1 MSNKTSFLLL
11 LFLSL
16 SLFLHVNKALKEDA
30 SGLEPVVRKD
40 ERRQLVVTEYGEVS
54 AIEIG
59 DGARGQ
65 YHLQFISLD
74 PNSLFLPV
82 LLHADMVFYVH
93 TGSGRLTWT
102 DTLGEMRRVDLRRGD
117 IYRLK
122 SGSIFYVHSSL
133 QPERLKL
140 RIYAIFT
147 NTDDD
152 LYEPTIGAYSTI
164 GNLLR
169 SFDKEVLKAAF
180 KVSEDLIRKI
190 TKGTQ
195 PPGIVHAEPTKE
207 TETNFWELDDLLL
220 QVFRRGRGG
229 MLCGDNKKKPYN
241 IFDEK
246 PDFENSNG
254 WSLTVTKKNLHL
266 LKGSNIGLFMVNLT
280 KGSMMGPHWNP
291 LATEIS
297 IVLRGEGMV
306 RLVCSSTAKKS
317 ECNNMRFRVEEGDV
331 FAVPKFHPMA
341 QISFNN
347 ESFVFMGFSTT
358 RRKINPQFLAGKS
371 SVFQTL
377 DKRVLALSFNVT
389 NSTVIDQLMNQQPE
403 SVILE
408 CCNCAEEEQRLME
421 EKEAKKREEEKEREE
436 EEKKREEKEREEEEA
451 RKREKEEAKREEEE
465 AREEERKEEE
475 KEREAEAKR
484 EKEEARKRE
493 EDAKWEQEEAKGEE
507 EERRRRWE
515 EERKKEAREE
525 PMREKREREHK
536 EEETWRREH
545 TRERE
550 EDAKREQEEPT
561 RKEEER
567 RGQEEPERETT
578 RKEREEVEEKKRRQE
593 AAEWEEEEARRE
605 EEEEWGEALGNGE
618 EQAMMI

>member
-1 MSNKTSFLLL
+1 MSNKASFLSLF
-11 LFLSL
+11 FLSL
-16 SLFLHVNKALKEDA
+16 SLFLHVNKAFKEDA

-65 YHLQFISLD
+65 YHLQFITLD
-74 PNSLFLPV
+74 PYSLFLPV

-102 DTLGEMRRVDLRRGD
+102 DTLDEMRRVDLRRGD

-133 QPERLKL
+133 QPERQKLK
-140 RIYAIFT
+140 IYAIFT

-169 SFDKEVLKAAF
+169 GFNKEVLKAAF
-180 KVSEDLIRKI
+180 KVSEDLVREI

-207 TETNFWELDDLLL
+207 TELDALLL

-229 MLCGDNKKKPYN
+229 MLLSDNKKKPYN

-254 WSLTVTKKNLHL
+254 WSLTVTKKKLHL

-280 KGSMMGPHWNP
+280 EGSMMGPHWNP
-291 LATEIS
+291 LAPEIS
-297 IVLRGEGMV
+297 VVLRGEGMV

-317 ECNNMRFRVEEGDV
+317 ECNNTRFRVEEGDV
-331 FAVPKFHPMA
+331 FAVPRFHPMA

-358 RRKINPQFLAGKS
+358 ARKNNPQFLAGKS

-377 DKRVLALSFNVT
+377 DKRVLALSLNVT

-403 SVILE
+403 SVIIE
-408 CCNCAEEEQRLME
+408 CCNCAKEEQRLME
-421 EKEAKKREEEKEREE
+421 EEEAKKIE
-436 EEKKREEKEREEEEA
+436 EEKEREEEEA
-451 RKREKEEAKREEEE
+451 RKREEEEARREEEEAREEEEKEREKEAKREEEE
-465 AREEERKEEE
+465 ARKREEEEGG
-475 KEREAEAKR
+475 KR
-484 EKEEARKRE
+484 EEEEARKRE
-493 EDAKWEQEEAKGEE
+493 EDAKWEQEEARREE
-507 EERRRRWE
+507 EEGRRRRE
-515 EERKKEAREE
+515 EEREEKAREE

-545 TRERE
+545 TGERE
-550 EDAKREQEEPT
+550 EEAKREQEEAR
-561 RKEEER
+561 RKEEGR
-567 RGQEEPERETT
+567 KGQEEPERETT

-605 EEEEWGEALGNGE
+605 EEERREAWGKGE

>member
-1 MSNKTSFLLL
+1 
-11 LFLSL
+11 
-16 SLFLHVNKALKEDA
+16 
-30 SGLEPVVRKD
+30 
-40 ERRQLVVTEYGEVS
+40 
-54 AIEIG
+54 
-59 DGARGQ
+59 
-65 YHLQFISLD
+65 
-74 PNSLFLPV
+74 
-82 LLHADMVFYVH
+82 
-93 TGSGRLTWT
+93 
-102 DTLGEMRRVDLRRGD
+102 MRRVDLRRGD

-190 TKGTQ
+190 IKGTQ

-389 NSTVIDQLMNQQPE
+389 NSTVIDQLMNQQPD

-484 EKEEARKRE
+484 EKEEARKREEEEGGKREEEEARKRE

>member
-377 DKRVLALSFNVT
+377 DKRVLAL
-389 NSTVIDQLMNQQPE
+389 
-403 SVILE
+403 
-408 CCNCAEEEQRLME
+408 
-421 EKEAKKREEEKEREE
+421 
-436 EEKKREEKEREEEEA
+436 
-451 RKREKEEAKREEEE
+451 
-465 AREEERKEEE
+465 
-475 KEREAEAKR
+475 